1 MKTTVNLIIMK
12 NVCIYQI
19 ILYIKVGATS
29 SLCRFS
35 DQLFSPTVKNP

>member
-29 SLCRFS
+29 SLCVS
-35 DQLFSPTVKNP
+35 QTSCSVLQ